1 MSEIFNDLGRW
12 AFPVKDGLSHLA
24 ACRAG
29 RHGSIV
35 DPYRRGRRMRTAAL
49 IVLFS
54 MAAPMPCAAAL
65 MPADPSAYRPHE
77 GDFSID
83 FPKTP
88 DAGNRLTGN
97 GRERVYMDN
106 EGDQL
111 FLVTVVNYYLGGNSS
126 EAVFNERLRKF
137 ALADDATLV
146 SSRKVDWAG
155 EPAWEAT
162 LSAGVSDII
171 LRMTMHRGRL
181 YQAIYQG
188 LAHDVR
194 EDQGRKFLESLRW
207 TDGVPA
213 GKPGSGTPP
222 MGNVPL
228 KAEAA
233 VRPAASS

>member
-1 MSEIFNDLGRW
+1 
-12 AFPVKDGLSHLA
+12 
-24 ACRAG
+24 
-29 RHGSIV
+29 
-35 DPYRRGRRMRTAAL
+35 MRIAAL
-49 IVLFS
+49 IVLFA
-54 MAAPMPCAAAL
+54 MTAPSLLASGPCGAAL
-65 MPADPSAYRPHE
+65 MPPDPDAYKPHE

-83 FPKTP
+83 FPKPP
-88 DAGNRLTGN
+88 DARGRLIGN

-137 ALADDATLV
+137 ALADDATLL
-146 SSRKVDWAG
+146 SSRKINWSG

-162 LSAGVSDII
+162 LSAGVSDITV
-171 LRMTMHRGRL
+171 RMAMHSGRL
-181 YQAIYQG
+181 YEAIYQG

-194 EDQGRKFLESLRW
+194 EAQGRKFLDSLRW
-207 TDGVPA
+207 TDG
-213 GKPGSGTPP
+213 KPVAKPNGAPLFG
-222 MGNVPL
+222 GAPL

>member
-1 MSEIFNDLGRW
+1 
-12 AFPVKDGLSHLA
+12 
-24 ACRAG
+24 
-29 RHGSIV
+29 
-35 DPYRRGRRMRTAAL
+35 MRTAAL

-54 MAAPMPCAAAL
+54 MAAPIPCAAAL
-65 MPADPSAYRPHE
+65 MPTDPGAYRPHE
-77 GDFSID
+77 ADFSID
-83 FPKTP
+83 FPKAP

-146 SSRKVDWAG
+146 SSRKLDWAG

-162 LSAGVSDII
+162 LSAGASNII
-171 LRMTMHRGRL
+171 VRMTMHRGRL
-181 YQAIYQG
+181 YQAVYQG

-194 EDQGRKFLESLRW
+194 QSEGRKFLDSLRW
-207 TDGVPA
+207 IDGVPA
-213 GKPGSGTPP
+213 TRPGNGTPLL
-222 MGNVPL
+222 GGVPL